1 MAALAAFAKLP
12 AINSAT
18 VLLVGTNEDFQ
29 EQLAETMLKEKEDFK
44 VNIHLTR
51 SLPLP
56 AERDHIRPRIDLI
69 VFMINVKSKYSFNY
83 HTWCF
88 FIYFSTSFKDIE
100 SSLRHVDANFF
111 LGKVCFLVIG
121 ACEMNQISVDVDTVL
136 KLADCYC
143 SPVLFCELECENTRI
158 STARQL
164 LRMLQICAGHVSG
177 VSALSFSSLMG
188 SYIDYSSIME

>member
-44 VNIHLTR
+44 INIHLTR

-69 VFMINVKSKYSFNY
+69 VFMINVKSKYSF
-83 HTWCF
+83 
-88 FIYFSTSFKDIE
+88 KDIE
-100 SSLRHVDANFF
+100 SSLLHVDANFF

-143 SPVLFCELECENTRI
+143 SPVLFCELKCESTRI

>member
-44 VNIHLTR
+44 INI
-51 SLPLP
+51 
-56 AERDHIRPRIDLI
+56 
-69 VFMINVKSKYSFNY
+69 
-83 HTWCF
+83 
-88 FIYFSTSFKDIE
+88 FKDIE
-100 SSLRHVDANFF
+100 SSLLHVDANFF
-111 LGKVCFLVIG
+111 LGKVCFLIIG
-121 ACEMNQISVDVDTVL
+121 ACGMNQISVDVDAAL
-136 KLADCYC
+136 KLADRYC
-143 SPVLFCELECENTRI
+143 SPVLFCELECEDIRI

-164 LRMLQICAGHVSG
+164 LRMLKICAGHVSG

-188 SYIDYSSIME
+188 SYNDYSSIME